1 MTSENQVSIPSEKE
15 LVPTKKQAT
24 KRLFNPDIVEDGLAT
39 QWKPGD
45 SGNPAGRPKN
55 SVTTLLKNR
64 NPEDNQKIADKLYQ
78 LALEGDMSAIREY
91 IDRTDGKV
99 VDKHINVNVTTT
111 PELLMEAQARLR
123 EAQVATDNLLEEH
136 PKRATE

>member
-1 MTSENQVSIPSEKE
+1 MDKE
-15 LVPTKKQAT
+15 LVPAEKQVT

-64 NPEDNQKIADKLYQ
+64 DPKDNQKVADKLYK
-78 LALEGDMSAIREY
+78 LAIAGDMSAIREY

-99 VDKHINVNVTTT
+99 MDRHLNLNVTTT

-123 EAQVATDNLLEEH
+123 EAQAATDNLLEEH